1 MHEQVVH
8 KTGQMLRKVQEE
20 PTERWALGLRQDGG
34 AVEGKGTEFGF
45 HSGWEVWEM
54 IEGV

>member
-1 MHEQVVH
+1 MGGGREEKVGGGQGVT
-8 KTGQMLRKVQEE
+8 TG
-20 PTERWALGLRQDGG
+20 ALDQ
-34 AVEGKGTEFGF
+34 EFGF